1 MRISTLQVY
10 RQATDSL
17 MRSLSDLYRLNE
29 QISSGKRINKPS
41 DDPTGTSRAMAYKVS
56 IAAGEQYLGNID
68 AATSALTSA
77 DSALSSVNTALT
89 RVKALA
95 VQGAS
100 DSTNASSQ
108 KALAAEVGQ
117 LRDQILSLANTKVGG
132 SYIFSGFRT
141 DAAAFDASSYA
152 FQGDSGS
159 INVGIGNGV
168 LLSQNV
174 TGDAVFQYSLAA
186 EEVVEIDEGVY
197 AHYIP
202 GGGTSAITVE
212 IRDSAAS
219 GGGTLLDS
227 FSFDNAIGMTDV
239 LCTAMENSDT
249 RRITALLSPL
259 DDMAEHVN
267 NVRADLGA
275 RLNRL
280 EDQAARI
287 EDLNLRTQTS
297 LSSVEDADI
306 VAAAS
311 DLAKANTVL
320 TGVQASTAKI
330 LSQSL
335 LDFLD

>member
-17 MRSLSDLYRLNE
+17 MQSLSDLYRINE
-29 QISSGKRINKPS
+29 RISSGKRINKPS

-68 AATSALTSA
+68 GAASALTSA
-77 DSALSSVNTALT
+77 DSTLSSVNTALT

-100 DSTNASSQ
+100 DLTGESSQ
-108 KALAAEVGQ
+108 KALAAEVAQ
-117 LRDQILSLANTKVGG
+117 LRDQILSLANTNVGG

-141 DAAAFDASSYA
+141 DAAAFDTSSYA
-152 FQGDSGS
+152 YQGDSGA

-168 LLSQNV
+168 LLPQNV
-174 TGDAVFQYSLAA
+174 TGDAAFQYSLGA

-227 FSFDNAIGMTDV
+227 FSFGNAIEMTDV
-239 LCTAMENSDT
+239 LCAAMEGCDT

-259 DDMAEHVN
+259 EDMSDHVN

-287 EDLNLRTQTS
+287 EDQNLRTQTS

-320 TGVQASTAKI
+320 TAVQASTAKI
-330 LSQSL
+330 LSRSL

>member
-10 RQATDSL
+10 RQASDSL
-17 MRSLSDLYRLNE
+17 MKSLSEMYRLNE

-56 IAAGEQYLGNID
+56 IAVGEQYQSNIEG
-68 AATSALTSA
+68 AESALSSA

-100 DSTNASSQ
+100 GTATDSSRA
-108 KALAAEVGQ
+108 ALAAEVGQ
-117 LRDQILSLANTKVGG
+117 LRDQLLSLANTKVGG
-132 SYIFSGFRT
+132 AYIFSGFQT
-141 DAAAFDASSYA
+141 GTAAFDTSSYA
-152 FQGDSGS
+152 YRGDSGA
-159 INVGIGNGV
+159 INVGIGGGM
-168 LLSQNV
+168 LLSRNV
-174 TGDAVFQYSLAA
+174 AGDAVFQYAPAA
-186 EEVVEIDEGVY
+186 AEVVEIGEGAY

-202 GGGTSAITVE
+202 GGGTSTITVE

-219 GGGTLLDS
+219 GGGALLDS
-227 FSFDNAIGMTDV
+227 FTFDNAMEMTDV
-239 LCTAMENSDT
+239 LCEAMKSGNT
-249 RRITALLSPL
+249 QRISALLSAL

-267 NVRADLGA
+267 VVRADLGA

-287 EDLNLRTQTS
+287 EDENLATRAT

-311 DLAKANTVL
+311 DFAKANTVL
-320 TGVQASTAKI
+320 TAVQASSAKI
-330 LSQSL
+330 LSRSL

>member
-10 RQATDSL
+10 RQASDSL

-29 QISSGKRINKPS
+29 RISSGKRINKPS

-68 AATSALTSA
+68 GAASALTSA
-77 DSALSSVNTALT
+77 DSTLSSVNTALT

-100 DSTNASSQ
+100 DLTGESSQ
-108 KALAAEVGQ
+108 KALAAEVAQ

-132 SYIFSGFRT
+132 GYIFSGFRT
-141 DAAAFDASSYA
+141 DTAAFDTSSYA
-152 FQGDSGS
+152 YQGDSGA

-168 LLSQNV
+168 LLSRNV

-197 AHYIP
+197 AHFIP
-202 GGGTSAITVE
+202 GGATSAITVE
-212 IRDSAAS
+212 IRDSATS
-219 GGGTLLDS
+219 GGGALLDS
-227 FSFDNAIGMTDV
+227 FSFDNAIGMTDA
-239 LCTAMENSDT
+239 LCAAMENNDT
-249 RRITALLSPL
+249 RRITALLSSL

-280 EDQAARI
+280 EDQAARL
-287 EDLNLRTQTS
+287 EDQNLQTETS

-320 TGVQASTAKI
+320 TAVQASTAKI
-330 LSQSL
+330 LSRSL